1 MDNSSFSFS
10 HHQHPYVSRGG
21 LFPSS
26 ECVAGGRTLSST
38 CDSLNSLDLA
48 SAMLGVRVSA
58 RLGSLLV
65 GTVPLCFS
73 ISASTLECVCAMEAI
88 DRHRKKNTTLIECT
102 LRAPREAAR
111 TVVARLLGLPDSA
124 VSARV

>member
-1 MDNSSFSFS
+1 MRARCHRWRCGAAMARLLECRQPTMN
-10 HHQHPYVSRGG
+10 
-21 LFPSS
+21 

-73 ISASTLECVCAMEAI
+73 ISASTLECVCAM
-88 DRHRKKNTTLIECT
+88 
-102 LRAPREAAR
+102 
-111 TVVARLLGLPDSA
+111 
-124 VSARV
+124 